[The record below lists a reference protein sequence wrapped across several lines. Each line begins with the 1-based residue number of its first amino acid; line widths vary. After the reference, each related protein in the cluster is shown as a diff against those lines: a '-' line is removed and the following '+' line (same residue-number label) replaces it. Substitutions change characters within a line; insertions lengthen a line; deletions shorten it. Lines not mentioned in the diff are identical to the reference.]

1 MPVHTGHQTET
12 DCSSDSLG
20 HFPLVDWPQSCVSG
34 VLDLAKLSHELGHHG
49 KVLENVSHSLR
60 FRIEQSI
67 PSSGSKG

>member
-1 MPVHTGHQTET
+1 MPVHTGHQTEA

-20 HFPLVDWPQSCVSG
+20 HFSLVDGPQSCVSG
-34 VLDLAKLSHELGHHG
+34 MLDLAQLSHELGHHG
-49 KVLENVSHSLR
+49 KVLENVSQSMG